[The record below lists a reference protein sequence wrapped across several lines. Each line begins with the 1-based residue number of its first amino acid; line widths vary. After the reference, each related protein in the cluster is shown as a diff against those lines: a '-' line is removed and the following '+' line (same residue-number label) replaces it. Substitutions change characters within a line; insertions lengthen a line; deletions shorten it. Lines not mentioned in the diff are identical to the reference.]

1 MTSEVAVMNRLGVAL
16 ASDSAASVRIR
27 NRTKLYH
34 ADKLFMLSK
43 THPVGVMVNNCSS
56 LVGVPW
62 ETIVKA
68 FRNYLGTRSFDS
80 LQDYSRELV
89 KFLNSSSELFPQDAQ
104 DQVYLDLFSAY
115 LEELGERITTLAF
128 VRAMQDG
135 EKGVLAAVTDEV
147 VKAALQEWESSPDI
161 QENNFPPNSGDA
173 TVSRLSGQVNERIIS
188 AQLPSPLSGEQQTS
202 LFRIARLI
210 VAKQMAVT
218 DGTSGLVI
226 AGFGEKDHFP
236 VLQELQFYGVYSG
249 RLKCRQVS
257 VAKVT
262 HTEPA
267 QIRAFAQS
275 EVVDSFLYGCSPAL
289 YGWIV
294 QGISAVLVGQADVI
308 VDGFPTTR
316 KAKKTEYKERVRSAI
331 KDVAVELLRDIGKR
345 RVERYYEPIVGSI
358 EHLPKNELAH
368 VASTLVSLSSFQKRV
383 SLSEDETVGGPV
395 DVAVITKGDGFVWV
409 DRKHYFRADLNPHYF
424 SNRFTNPAASAAT
437 APRTDGQSGDQA

>member
-43 THPVGVMVNNCSS
+43 ARPVGVMVNNSSS

-62 ETIVKA
+62 ETIIKA
-68 FRNYLGTRSFDS
+68 FRNHLGAEAFDS

-89 KFLNSSSELFPQDAQ
+89 RFLNGSTGLFPQDAQ
-104 DQVYLDLFSAY
+104 DEVYLDLFSTY
-115 LEELGERITTLAF
+115 LQQLDERITTRAV
-128 VRAMQDG
+128 VRAIKHG

-147 VKAALQEWESSPDI
+147 IKEALQEWESSPDL
-161 QENNFPPNSGDA
+161 QKNDFSSAAGDSM
-173 TVSRLSGQVNERIIS
+173 VSRLSGRLLACVVG
-188 AQLPSPLSGEQQTS
+188 AQLPSPLNGEQQS
-202 LFRIARLI
+202 ALFRIARLI
-210 VAKQMAVT
+210 VTKQLAVQ

-236 VLQELQFYGVYSG
+236 VLQELQFYGIYDG
-249 RLKCRQVS
+249 ALKCREVDLL
-257 VAKVT
+257 KVT
-262 HTEPA
+262 HAEPA
-267 QIRAFAQS
+267 KIRAFAQS
-275 EVVDSFLYGCSPAL
+275 EVVDSFLYGCSPSL
-289 YGWIV
+289 YRWIAEDV
-294 QGISAVLVGQADVI
+294 TAFLVGQAEVV

-316 KAKKTEYKERVRSAI
+316 KTKKNEYKEKVRALM
-331 KDVAVELLRDIGKR
+331 KDMAVELLRDIGKR
-345 RVERYYEPIVGSI
+345 RVERYYDPIVGSI

-409 DRKHYFRADLNPHYF
+409 DRKHYFKADLNPHYF
-424 SNRFTNPAASAAT
+424 SNRFTHPAASAAP
-437 APRTDGQSGDQA
+437 APPTDGQPGDQP